1 MGAVAVIKGNI
12 FASQCQ
18 TLVNTVNCEG
28 VMGAGI
34 ALEFKLRHPE
44 MFEQYAAHCRAGRI
58 DIGKL
63 WIYQPPAEAGDG
75 RWVLN
80 FPTKRRWKDPSRLEY
95 LVSGLEKFAGSYHRR
110 GVQSAAFPVLG
121 SANGGLPEE
130 ASLAVMLQYL
140 EPCEIP
146 VEIYRYDA
154 TYVDDLYA
162 DFKRRFLRM
171 DDRETAA
178 ALGLR
183 INLVRKVRE
192 TLEREHQI
200 NSISRLASVRGIGAK
215 TLEKSFRYIMEHRQ
229 PGDTGAGLP
238 PGGSESENEQGAA
251 LWLR

>member
-1 MGAVAVIKGNI
+1 MGDVKVIQGNI

-18 TLVNTVNCEG
+18 TLVNTVNCDG

-58 DIGKL
+58 EIGKL
-63 WIYQPPAEAGDG
+63 WIYQPPAEAGDR

-95 LVSGLEKFAGSYHRR
+95 LAAGLEKFAESYHRR

-121 SANGGLPEE
+121 SANGGIAEE
-130 ASLAVMLQYL
+130 TSLSVMLQYL
-140 EPCEIP
+140 NPCEIP

-154 TYVDDLYA
+154 TAVDDLYA
-162 DFKRRFLRM
+162 EFKQSFLNM
-171 DDRETAA
+171 DDREMAA

-183 INLVRKVRE
+183 LNLVRQVRE
-192 TLEREHQI
+192 TLEREPQI

-215 TLEKSFRYIMEHRQ
+215 TLEKSFRYIMAYHQ
-229 PGDTGAGLP
+229 AGKANAQLP
-238 PGGSESENEQGAA
+238 LGGS
-251 LWLR
+251 